1 MNNSPYLGYH
11 WLNYERGVLSAYQY
25 CLVKSGKKHTQ
36 DWEQIEFESLLE
48 DKFPDLLRSYRRNQ
62 KRMVFRQRLVGIFSS
77 FKTFLRV

>member
-36 DWEQIEFESLLE
+36 DWGA
-48 DKFPDLLRSYRRNQ
+48 DRVR
-62 KRMVFRQRLVGIFSS
+62 VSS
-77 FKTFLRV
+77 GG